1 MPCHTGLSNPALAGS
16 SRPLAGRAAPRQA
29 CTPVLLCNS
38 ATHAPRLGH
47 RLAGFTDG
55 EGEEGED
62 EGELSVEE
70 VMLVVVVRVR
80 VRAS

>member
-1 MPCHTGLSNPALAGS
+1 M
-16 SRPLAGRAAPRQA
+16 
-29 CTPVLLCNS
+29 LLCNS

-70 VMLVVVVRVR
+70 VMLVVVVRFGLG
-80 VRAS
+80 RAER